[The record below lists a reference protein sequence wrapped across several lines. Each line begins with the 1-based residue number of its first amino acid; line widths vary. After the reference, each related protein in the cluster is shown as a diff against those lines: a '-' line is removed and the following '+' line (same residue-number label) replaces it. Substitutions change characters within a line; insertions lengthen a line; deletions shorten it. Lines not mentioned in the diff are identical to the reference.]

1 MIEAIIPR
9 IQPYLMHDKKCPNR
23 ELQCNAYMVMWV
35 NCEPYLGK
43 LPKGPYSAQ
52 RLLRDAKSKEN
63 GQVGLLL
70 GAIIADLGRVEYSQ
84 GLSWQITHGSSYL
97 HQGYY
102 VTLSQLDCRP

>member
-1 MIEAIIPR
+1 
-9 IQPYLMHDKKCPNR
+9 MHDKKCPNR

-43 LPKGPYSAQ
+43 LPWGPYSAQ

-70 GAIIADLGRVEYSQ
+70 GLSLQIWGGLNIRKVYLGKLPEGATTCTRAIM
-84 GLSWQITHGSSYL
+84 
-97 HQGYY
+97 
-102 VTLSQLDCRP
+102 

>member
-1 MIEAIIPR
+1 M
-9 IQPYLMHDKKCPNR
+9 QDKKCPNR

-43 LPKGPYSAQ
+43 LPLGPYSAQ
-52 RLLRDAKSKEN
+52 RLLHDAKSKEKK
-63 GQVGLLL
+63 QVGLLL

-84 GLSWQITHGSSYL
+84 GLSWQITQGSSYLLL

>member
-1 MIEAIIPR
+1 MMFLKNFLAKHKIDIIKAIIPH

-43 LPKGPYSAQ
+43 LPWGPYSAQ

-63 GQVGLLL
+63 GK
-70 GAIIADLGRVEYSQ
+70 
-84 GLSWQITHGSSYL
+84 W
-97 HQGYY
+97 GYY
-102 VTLSQLDCRP
+102 